1 MHITV
6 FGATGQV
13 GKRIVQQALNRD
25 FYITAFGRNVDSLI
39 DQDNRNDHLIAR
51 KGYIFDAGDVAAAL
65 KQADAVISVLG
76 GAFDGSDKSRSL
88 GMKNIISQ
96 MKKKGVQ
103 RIVALGGLGVLS
115 TPENDYLLNDPD
127 YPEEYKPVGMEHLQA
142 YEQLLASDLDWT
154 FYCPPNIIDADETGL
169 YQTSINYP
177 VSQGIGQ
184 INAGD
189 LAHSMLDAVVKKE
202 FIHQRVGISNSA
214 WK

>member
-13 GKRIVQQALNRD
+13 GRRIVQQGLNRG
-25 FYITAFGRNVDSLI
+25 FLITAFGRNVESLI

-65 KQADAVISVLG
+65 DHADAVISVLG

-88 GMKNIISQ
+88 GMKNIIAQ

-103 RIVALGGLGVLS
+103 RIVALGGLGVLN
-115 TPENDYLLNDPD
+115 TPDNEYMVNDPD
-127 YPEEYKPVGMEHLQA
+127 YPEEYKPVGIEHLKA
-142 YEQLLASDLDWT
+142 FEQLNASGLNWT

-169 YQTSINYP
+169 YLTSVTYP
-177 VSQGIGQ
+177 AVAGIGA

-189 LAHSMLDAVVKKE
+189 LAHAILDTVAKNE
-202 FIHQRVGISNSA
+202 FIHQRVGISNS
-214 WK
+214 